1 MSKTK
6 EAIERKFP
14 RYRLGSSVMD
24 VSIFAGESRI
34 VSHADLTSWEAE
46 RIVRDNNAMLDALIE
61 ASELVVEIEASWRIE
76 QPVTTTPKTHKR
88 WRA

>member
-14 RYRLGSSVMD
+14 RYTLDPQPHPSHPACLETPAAWIEVSQD
-24 VSIFAGESRI
+24 VGEELVR
-34 VSHADLTSWEAE
+34 E
-46 RIVRDNNAMLDALIE
+46 RNELIDALIE
-61 ASELVVEIEASWRIE
+61 ASELVVEIEASWRIA
-76 QPVTTTPKTHKR
+76 QPKAHKR